1 MRVAGR
7 LAAVQP
13 SASASVSAMAKEF
26 AGVGRSIIDLGMGE
40 PDFATPGHIVDAAH
54 AAAIAGQTKYPPTQ
68 GTMALRAAVADKF
81 ERENGL
87 AALPDQVIVS
97 TGAKQV
103 LFGALMATL
112 EPGDEVLLIA
122 PHFDSYRSIT
132 NLLGGVPVV
141 IATRP
146 EDGFRLSSEALEA
159 AITARTRWLILNHPS
174 NPAGA
179 MYSED
184 QLRDLGE
191 VLMRYPDVMVL
202 SDEIY
207 EHIVFDDRAFTS
219 FAAACPDLMDRT
231 LTVNGVSKA
240 YAMTGWRIGYAA
252 GPAELI
258 EAMTTVQSQA
268 TSGASSISQ
277 AAALAALTGPQ
288 DSVTEFCT
296 AFERRRDLVVHA
308 VDQIKGLSLSPPG
321 GAFYALM
328 ECRDLIGRRTP
339 EGVTLID
346 DVGVAMFLLESVG
359 VALVPGSAYAAPSF
373 VRISTASADSVL
385 AEAMERIAS
394 AIAQLS

>member
-87 AALPDQVIVS
+87 AALPNQVIVS

-207 EHIVFDDRAFTS
+207 EHLVFDDRAFTS

-308 VDQIKGLSLSPPG
+308 VDQIKGLSLSPPW

-359 VALVPGSAYAAPSF
+359 VAMVPGSAYAAPSF